1 MNPPTST
8 YVFGVYGRTIKSA
21 KEVICRMIN
30 NKLLTVFTEIETIVN
45 NHSLTQGSHNCE
57 DTVALAL
64 LDKYKPYSRRETQRG
79 TKKMDGQTNTC

>member
-1 MNPPTST
+1 M
-8 YVFGVYGRTIKSA
+8 FGVYGRTIKSA

-45 NHSLTQGSHNCE
+45 NHSLTQGSHNYE